1 MIRSADSAEK
11 EEATHRL
18 RTNLIV
24 MGHEQPLESRRHLKT
39 IRRQPFRTHIG
50 LKQASSQG
58 LGLDCSRIH
67 LPSCG
72 CDKQLIQVRAT
83 KTTGGDL
90 ATRQLQPFEQLS
102 ADGIPSRDRP
112 TTK

>member
-39 IRRQPFRTHIG
+39 IRRQPFRNLQH
-50 LKQASSQG
+50 SSSRV
-58 LGLDCSRIH
+58 LDSRQ
-67 LPSCG
+67 
-72 CDKQLIQVRAT
+72 DMAT
-83 KTTGGDL
+83 
-90 ATRQLQPFEQLS
+90 A
-102 ADGIPSRDRP
+102 
-112 TTK
+112 